1 MADGNGG
8 GGGDDLAHMTVSSRI
23 MKEFSSNLLGTLPKR
38 RQAGGKMTTPSSLS
52 PCSLSMAARS
62 PCAGITQIRSEGCR
76 LRDSQLRSRCILIPD
91 SFAPLTGPIQGQPEC
106 YFLGSFSGY
115 PMRPVRSR

>member
-52 PCSLSMAARS
+52 PCSLSMASCFPTLALSR
-62 PCAGITQIRSEGCR
+62 PGIRVVAYATLSSG
-76 LRDSQLRSRCILIPD
+76 
-91 SFAPLTGPIQGQPEC
+91 AVT
-106 YFLGSFSGY
+106 FLFPTPSH
-115 PMRPVRSR
+115 P